1 MNLIGTLGS
10 AFITKSDIRLKE
22 NIIPDGTW
30 KGHNVYHFNY
40 IGDGLRRR
48 GVMAQEVEQTRPD
61 AVMEIDG
68 IKHVN
73 YGAL

>member
-1 MNLIGTLGS
+1 MFGP
-10 AFITKSDIRLKE
+10 SDIRIKE
-22 NIIPDGTW
+22 NIVFDGAW
-30 KGHNVYHFNY
+30 KGHNVYTYNFKGRDY
-40 IGDGLRRR
+40 RSR
-48 GVMAQEVEQTRPD
+48 GVIAQEVALTRPD